1 MDKEFIES
9 FLAGEFRNESIKR
22 FNAKGTWSSFQK
34 AYLLN
39 LVLWNF
45 TDAIIVD
52 DIAFGFEVNTEK
64 YNPGWVVITTNNEDL
79 FKVYFV
85 VEGMLLESIDD
96 VYITDLVK
104 EIDRTV

>member
-1 MDKEFIES
+1 MDKEFIED
-9 FLAGEFRNESIKR
+9 FLAGEFRNEKIKR

-45 TDAIIVD
+45 TEALLVD
-52 DIAFGFEVNTEK
+52 DIAFCFQVNTEK

-85 VEGMLLESIDD
+85 IEAMLLESIDD
-96 VYITDLVK
+96 VYITDLAK
-104 EIDRTV
+104 EIDSML

>member
-1 MDKEFIES
+1 MDKEFIED
-9 FLAGEFRNESIKR
+9 FLAGEFQNEKIKR

-45 TDAIIVD
+45 TEALLVD
-52 DIAFGFEVNTEK
+52 DIAFCFQVNTEK

-85 VEGMLLESIDD
+85 IEAMLLESIDD
-96 VYITDLVK
+96 VYITDLAK
-104 EIDRTV
+104 EIDSML

>member
-9 FLAGEFRNESIKR
+9 FLAGEFRNEEIKR
-22 FNAKGTWSSFQK
+22 FNAQGTWSSFQK

-39 LVLWNF
+39 LVVWNF
-45 TDAIIVD
+45 TDVLLVD
-52 DIAFGFEVNTEK
+52 DIAFCFEVNTKK

-79 FKVYFV
+79 FKIYFV
-85 VEGMLLESIDD
+85 VEAMLLESIDD